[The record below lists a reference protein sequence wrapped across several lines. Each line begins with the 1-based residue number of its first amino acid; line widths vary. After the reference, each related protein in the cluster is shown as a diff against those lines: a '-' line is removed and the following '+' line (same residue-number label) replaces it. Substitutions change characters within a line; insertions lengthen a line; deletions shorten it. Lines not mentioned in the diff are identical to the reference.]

1 MVTRTKLELPV
12 NQPVNIELIYDEPV
26 IGDNQYGQ
34 YYMYAVKS
42 NGSEFAFFAPLE
54 VHNELKNLRHSE
66 TAVITKLAA
75 QRGSKLI
82 TKYVVESKS
91 ARKDEPITVQEVNS
105 VADESKTLNKRTDK
119 YFEIMLSSYQDALL
133 IQEELNGMV
142 DVTRIA
148 ITLFIARS
156 KTPYSNGN

>member
-1 MVTRTKLELPV
+1 MVTRSKLELPV

-26 IGDNQYGQ
+26 IGENQYGQ
-34 YYMYAVKS
+34 YFMYAVKN
-42 NGSEFAFFAPLE
+42 NGSEFAFFPTRE
-54 VHNELKNLRHSE
+54 VHNELKNLKRGDS
-66 TAVITKLAA
+66 AVITKLAA
-75 QRGSKLI
+75 QRGTKLI

-91 ARKDEPITVQEVNS
+91 AKQGEQIAVQEDNTI
-105 VADESKTLNKRTDK
+105 ADETKILNKRTDK
-119 YFEIMLSSYQDALL
+119 FFEIMLSSYRDGLQ

-156 KTPYSNGN
+156 KNGN